1 MPPGDGSNNKDS
13 VYLLMVEFNK
23 TMQAAQTGQNQ
34 ILTEIRAVVS
44 QVSERLARMEAQDLG
59 KRIQLLD
66 DDLRTIRDGEISR
79 LRERLQSMENSPKID
94 LKPLQDDI
102 QDLKNTRVESRASQR
117 IYIAIAGALGSF
129 LGAAALVVLRAILSG
144 GG

>member
-1 MPPGDGSNNKDS
+1 
-13 VYLLMVEFNK
+13 MVEFNK
-23 TMQAAQTGQNQ
+23 EMQAAQTGQNQ

-59 KRIQLLD
+59 KRIHLLD

-79 LRERLQSMENSPKID
+79 LRERLQIMEDSPKID

-102 QDLKNTRVESRASQR
+102 QDLKNARVESRASQR

-129 LGAAALVVLRAILSG
+129 LGAAALVVLRTILSG